1 MLKPVHEPRCKKL
14 NVTWVLTQSNGQPG
28 ILRECSPRV
37 LWTFVH
43 LEGVEPTNNNGE
55 RAIRSGVLWRK
66 ISFGSHSA
74 QGSHF
79 VETMLSVVTTLK
91 QQQRNV
97 LDYLT
102 AACQAALCDQPVPS
116 LLPEGETAPSDQTAA

>member
-1 MLKPVHEPRCKKL
+1 MTPVRREVERLLKAGSCCEEAKTEGMCRD
-14 NVTWVLTQSNGQPG
+14 
-28 ILRECSPRV
+28 ILKRHQA

-43 LEGVEPTNNNGE
+43 LEGIEPTNNNGE

-74 QGSHF
+74 QGSRF
-79 VETMLSVVTTLK
+79 VETMLSVVMTLK

-102 AACQAALCDQPVPS
+102 LACQAALCDEPAPS
-116 LLPEGETAPSDQTAA
+116 LPPQEQAAPSDQAAA